1 MAWNQ
6 SGGDNGGKRRSAT
19 PLTIAGWW
27 SRWQQRWRSS
37 QPRRRAW
44 YAGAALGAAL
54 LWLLSGCY
62 RIEEGQRGVLQRFGA
77 YAGERGPGAGWHLP
91 WPIEAVRRVDLGR
104 LYSAEFQARMFSA
117 DTALLNV
124 SGSIQYR
131 FSDARAALNALRD
144 TDAVV
149 GGLGESLLREQVAR
163 QRVDALIG
171 GTARGAIVAALVH
184 AAQERLDALGAGV
197 HLVTANLT
205 DVQVPEQ
212 VLPAQR
218 DAAQAREDRERMI
231 REAQGYAADLV
242 PRAQGVAQRERLE
255 AQADKLKAVATAEGD
270 AARFEPVLAA
280 YARAPE
286 ITRNRLYIETMEF
299 ILARAHKL
307 VIDGKGSAN
316 TFNLPLDKLFDSA
329 TVRGTG
335 ALGAIE
341 APAGSAH
348 AAPGAPGAVGA
359 AGTSGVAAG
368 SPAAA
373 TGPAAAPAS
382 AGAAASAAASA
393 RDRERGER

>member
-1 MAWNQ
+1 
-6 SGGDNGGKRRSAT
+6 
-19 PLTIAGWW
+19 
-27 SRWQQRWRSS
+27 
-37 QPRRRAW
+37 
-44 YAGAALGAAL
+44 
-54 LWLLSGCY
+54 
-62 RIEEGQRGVLQRFGA
+62 
-77 YAGERGPGAGWHLP
+77 
-91 WPIEAVRRVDLGR
+91 
-104 LYSAEFQARMFSA
+104 
-117 DTALLNV
+117 
-124 SGSIQYR
+124 
-131 FSDARAALNALRD
+131 
-144 TDAVV
+144 
-149 GGLGESLLREQVAR
+149 
-163 QRVDALIG
+163 
-171 GTARGAIVAALVH
+171 
-184 AAQERLDALGAGV
+184 V